1 MVASLKIHNRGTR
14 IKVAGDIV
22 FVFSL
27 YKAVTVCVDFSASG
41 YCGIVRLIRI
51 YKANDGLPVTGLP
64 IRVFVSSFI
73 KSQGRKYP
81 FMSEVA
87 FKTEP
92 FCKCNSTFFF
102 IMTELE

>member
-51 YKANDGLPVTGLP
+51 YKGKRRLTRNGIAYKGICLIVYKIAGTK
-64 IRVFVSSFI
+64 VSV
-73 KSQGRKYP
+73 Y
-81 FMSEVA
+81 V
-87 FKTEP
+87 
-92 FCKCNSTFFF
+92 
-102 IMTELE
+102 

>member
-51 YKANDGLPVTGLP
+51 YKGKRRLTRNGIAYKGICL
-64 IRVFVSSFI
+64 I
-73 KSQGRKYP
+73 GRKYP

>member
-51 YKANDGLPVTGLP
+51 YKGKRRLTRNGIA

-81 FMSEVA
+81 FMSEIA